1 MSEKGRIRIGNQT
14 SFLVQPVLLLFE
26 YAVAHGFDAF
36 EWLPDK
42 KGSGEGWTVDDIPA
56 EKRADIRKT
65 AAEKNIS
72 LSVHASIQA
81 GPSEIKGSEAF
92 EKDVEFARE
101 VGAVLFNIHF
111 DPDQAI
117 DSFIGSIRPLMEDL
131 SKTGMKLSVENIPAA
146 KPEDFNRLF
155 RHLAE
160 IRFPYV
166 SSVGMCLDIGHAN
179 LCDSTRNDYLRYVDL
194 LSTDVPIIHLH
205 MHENYGD
212 YDSHLPIFTGP
223 AEKDPAGIK
232 GLIERMKKRKFSG
245 TIILEQWPQPPDL
258 LDRARNK
265 ILEMV
270 GAPSEE
276 SGVRMKSMSHKGD
289 YMERHQGMII
299 YNLFPLLA
307 GKFTEWEKHLER
319 ASEMGFTWVFVNPI
333 QMPGS
338 SGSIYSIKDY
348 FGLNPL
354 LVDEKSGRSPKDQV
368 KDMTKAAGKLG
379 LRTMVDLVINHC
391 SIDSALIKSHPEWFA
406 RERGGSI
413 AHPFADENGKKVVWK
428 DLAKFDHRNAK
439 DREGLFRFFLDVVKF
454 LAGLGFKGFRCDAAY
469 QIPRS
474 LWERLIRESK
484 KEFPDLLFFAE
495 TLGTTPDLTRKTAS
509 AGFDYIFNSSKWW
522 DFESKWLMQQYNLTR
537 EIAPSI
543 SFPESHDTVRLC
555 EELGSNVAG
564 LKQRYLFSALFSAGV
579 MMPVGFEFGFRK
591 KLHVAKTR
599 PSDWEETGIDLTSFI
614 ADVNRMKAGYV
625 MFQEDAPT
633 EILSDQNPR
642 VLFMWKASTHTQEE
656 SLVILNKDIRNNQHF
671 HEKDLKEC
679 LQAGAPLLDIS
690 PEYQLDY
697 IPKPF
702 SYDLQPGQ
710 GIVLITSRDTVPED

>member
-1 MSEKGRIRIGNQT
+1 MPEKGRIRIGNQT
-14 SFLVQPVLLLFE
+14 SFLVPPMLPFE

-42 KGSGEGWTVDDIPA
+42 KESGEGWAPDDIPP
-56 EKRADIRKT
+56 ETRTFVRRT
-65 AAEKNIS
+65 AAEKGIS
-72 LSVHASIQA
+72 LSVHAPIES
-81 GPSEIKGSEAF
+81 GPSRIKGMAVF
-92 EKDVEFARE
+92 QKDVEFARE
-101 VGAVLFNIHF
+101 LGAVLFNIHF
-111 DPDQAI
+111 NTVESI
-117 DSFIGSIRPLMEDL
+117 DSFVGEITPLVEEL
-131 SKTGMKLSVENIPAA
+131 SKTGVKLSIENTPSA

-155 RHLAE
+155 RYLAG
-160 IRFPYV
+160 IRFPYI
-166 SSVGMCLDIGHAN
+166 SSVGMCLDVGHAN

-194 LSTDVPIIHLH
+194 LSPDVPIIHLH

-223 AEKDPAGIK
+223 SGKDPAGIS
-232 GLIERMKKRKFSG
+232 GLTERLKKRKFSG

-258 LDRARNK
+258 LESARNK
-265 ILEMV
+265 ILEMT
-270 GAPSEE
+270 GSPSRKLRIQVN
-276 SGVRMKSMSHKGD
+276 SVSRKGGRMEK
-289 YMERHQGMII
+289 RQGMII

-307 GKFTEWEKHLER
+307 GKFTEWERHLKR

-333 QMPGS
+333 QLPGS
-338 SGSIYSIKDY
+338 SGSIYAIKDY
-348 FGLNPL
+348 FSLNPL
-354 LVDEKSGRSPKDQV
+354 LVDEKSKRSAIDQV

-379 LRTMVDLVINHC
+379 LNTMVDLVINHC
-391 SIDSALIKSHPEWFA
+391 SVDSALIKSHPGWFA
-406 RERGGSI
+406 REPNGRM

-428 DLAKFDHRNAK
+428 DLAKFDHRNKK
-439 DREGLFRFFLDVVKF
+439 DREGLFRFFVDVVKF

-469 QIPRS
+469 QVPRS

-484 KEFPDLLFFAE
+484 KQFPDLVFFAE
-495 TLGTTPDLTRKTAS
+495 TLGTTPDLTRKTAE
-509 AGFDYIFNSSKWW
+509 AGFNYIFNSSKWW

-555 EELGSNVAG
+555 EELDGNVDG
-564 LKQRYLFSALFSAGV
+564 LKQRYLFSAVFSAGI
-579 MMPVGFEFGFRK
+579 MMPIGFEFGFRK
-591 KLHVAKTR
+591 KLHVVKTR
-599 PSDWEETGIDLTSFI
+599 PSDWEETGINLSSFI
-614 ADVNRMKAGYV
+614 AAVNRMKAGYV

-642 VLFMWKASTHTQEE
+642 VLFMWRASTHTQEE
-656 SLVILNKDIRNNQHF
+656 SLIILNKDIHNRQHF
-671 HEKDLKEC
+671 YEKDMKEC

-690 PEYQLDY
+690 PEYELDY

-710 GIVLITSRDTVPED
+710 GIILITSRDTVPED

>member
-1 MSEKGRIRIGNQT
+1 M
-14 SFLVQPVLLLFE
+14 LPFE
-26 YAVAHGFDAF
+26 YAVAHGFNAF

-42 KGSGEGWTVDDIPA
+42 KESGEGWAVDDIPQ
-56 EKRADIRKT
+56 ETRAIIRRI
-65 AAEKNIS
+65 AAEKGMS
-72 LSVHASIQA
+72 LSVHASIQ
-81 GPSEIKGSEAF
+81 SGSLKMQDRPVF
-92 EKDVEFARE
+92 QKDVEFARE
-101 VGAVLFNIHF
+101 IGAALFNIHF
-111 DPDQAI
+111 DPDQSI
-117 DSFIGSIRPLMEDL
+117 DSLVRSVRPLMQDL
-131 SKTGMKLSVENIPAA
+131 LKTSMKLSIENTPATE
-146 KPEDFNRLF
+146 PQDFNRLF

-160 IRFPYV
+160 IHFPYV

-179 LCDSTRNDYLRYVDL
+179 LCDSTRNDYLKYVDL
-194 LSTDVPIIHLH
+194 LSADVPIMHLH

-223 AEKDPAGIK
+223 AGKESAGIK
-232 GLIERMKKRKFSG
+232 GLIERLKKRKFSG
-245 TIILEQWPQPPDL
+245 TVILEQWPQPPDL
-258 LDRARNK
+258 LDTARNR

-270 GAPSEE
+270 GSPSGKSRSYIE
-276 SGVRMKSMSHKGD
+276 SVPRKGGH
-289 YMERHQGMII
+289 MGKRQGMII

-307 GKFTEWEKHLER
+307 GKFTEWERHLKR

-333 QMPGS
+333 QLPGS

-348 FGLNPL
+348 FSFNPL
-354 LVDEKSGRSPKDQV
+354 LVDEKSKRSAVDQV
-368 KDMTKAAGKLG
+368 KDMTRAAGKLG
-379 LRTMVDLVINHC
+379 LSTMVDLVINHC
-391 SIDSALIKSHPEWFA
+391 SVDSAIIKSHREWFA
-406 RERGGSI
+406 REPNGRI

-428 DLAKFDHRNAK
+428 DLAKFDHRNTK

-484 KEFPDLLFFAE
+484 KQFPDLLFFAE
-495 TLGTTPDLTRKTAS
+495 TLGTTPDLTRKTAE
-509 AGFDYIFNSSKWW
+509 AGFNYIFNSSKWW

-555 EELGSNVAG
+555 EELGGNVDG
-564 LKQRYLFSALFSAGV
+564 LKQRYLFSAIFSAGV
-579 MMPVGFEFGFRK
+579 MMPIGFEFGFRR
-591 KLHVAKTR
+591 KLHVVKTR

-614 ADVNRMKAGYV
+614 EAVNRMKAGHV
-625 MFQEDAPT
+625 MFQEDAPA

-656 SLVILNKDIRNNQHF
+656 SLVILNKDIRNKQRF
-671 HEKDLKEC
+671 YEKDLKEC

-710 GIVLITSRDTVPED
+710 GIVLITSRDKVPED